1 MILKRTLRGW
11 GNLLSK
17 FIQVTRLTGI
27 RWQEDFFL
35 FGQPIFFHQPEEG
48 CCISS
53 GYVFVFSLFMVAKLY
68 VKFVGDDQDQGAGE
82 EAQAQGAGE
91 DASAQGAG
99 EDEQAPDAG
108 GDGHHSGQ
116 G

>member
-1 MILKRTLRGW
+1 
-11 GNLLSK
+11 
-17 FIQVTRLTGI
+17 
-27 RWQEDFFL
+27 
-35 FGQPIFFHQPEEG
+35 
-48 CCISS
+48 
-53 GYVFVFSLFMVAKLY
+53 MVAKLY

-82 EAQAQGAGE
+82 DAQAQGAGE

-116 G
+116 GSVLPDLNAMPGNALNLLHYCQGSVLPA